1 MANVLNRIT
10 GEYLKS
16 VNTPDYSTTDWIINP
31 DLSGVSGV
39 PVRYWKIAEDA
50 VSEMTELE
58 KHVVDAELEL
68 SRLNSISIR
77 EGDTFQISFTD
88 SRDKIQN
95 TWLPLESNNSNSNR
109 SPAIIGWESKL
120 VGIQF
125 TNSKTDIDIDIQ
137 LHGIADAVSNTKV
150 TRNITSRIYS
160 EPNIN
165 NIITFKNGELLALF
179 LKNNSQTVYPGNVI
193 VKLIF
198 QITKIDST
206 PVTVNSNLMFTPN

>member
-31 DLSGVSGV
+31 DLSRVVGV
-39 PVRYWKIAEDA
+39 PVRYWKITEDL
-50 VSEMTELE
+50 VSEMSETE
-58 KHVVDAELEL
+58 KQDVDAKLEL
-68 SRLNSISIR
+68 SRINSISIR

-109 SPAIIGWESKL
+109 SPAIISWESKL
-120 VGIQF
+120 VSIQF
-125 TNSKTDIDIDIQ
+125 TNSKTDIDVDIQ
-137 LHGIADAVSNTKV
+137 LHGIADSVYNTKV

-160 EPNIN
+160 EPNVN
-165 NIITFKNGELLALF
+165 DVITFKNGELLALF
-179 LKNNSQTVYPGNVI
+179 LKNNSQSVFPGNVI
-193 VKLIF
+193 VKFIF
-198 QITKIDST
+198 QIIKIDSK
-206 PVTVNSNLMFTPN
+206 PITVNSNLIFTPN